1 MRLVILLG
9 ALLVV
14 GRASAQSTM
23 DKVGLRTVAEPQPA
37 CQSGHDNALS
47 NGVIT
52 IRPGETI
59 CVELQENGV
68 SVIPKRVVAS
78 ATSQDTLVVKFWQ
91 ETGTN
96 NMFLSVRN
104 PLHRFLRY
112 RAEMARP
119 GSLQYQYTSSCPV
132 LSGRISIENWPFPI
146 TALNL
151 SNFETLPDSKSIE
164 CK

>member
-9 ALLVV
+9 VLLVV
-14 GRASAQSTM
+14 GSAAAQSTM
-23 DKVGLRTVAEPQPA
+23 DKVGLRVAAEPKPA

-59 CVELQENGV
+59 CVALQANGM
-68 SVIPKRVVAS
+68 SVVPARVVAS
-78 ATSQDTLVVKFWQ
+78 ATSQDTMVVKFWQ
-91 ETGTN
+91 EPGTN
-96 NMFLSVRN
+96 KMFLSVHN
-104 PLHRFLRY
+104 PLHGFLRY
-112 RAEMARP
+112 RAEMVRP
-119 GSLQYQYTSSCPV
+119 GSLQYQYTSTCPV
-132 LSGRISIENWPFPI
+132 LSDRLGIENWPFPI

-151 SNFETLPDSKSIE
+151 SNFETLPDSKTME